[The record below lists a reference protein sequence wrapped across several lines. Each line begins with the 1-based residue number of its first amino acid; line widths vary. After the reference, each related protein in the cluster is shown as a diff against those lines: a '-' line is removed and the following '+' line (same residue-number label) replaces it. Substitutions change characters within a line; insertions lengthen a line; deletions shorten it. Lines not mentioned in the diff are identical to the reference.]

1 MSWKNQLMI
10 ERGRGEDVCGLS
22 VVITRKR
29 GAGIV
34 GEWTIFRIVPMMKV
48 DEAGSSLACWIIS
61 AAP

>member
-10 ERGRGEDVCGLS
+10 ERGRGEDVRGLS

-34 GEWTIFRIVPMMKV
+34 GVWTIFKIVSVMKV
-48 DEAGSSLACWIIS
+48 DEAGSSLAY
-61 AAP
+61 